1 MTGSQLAT
9 YGGLNDSPQRL
20 PRPNSQTCEYVTVHS
35 KRDFENLIKDLET
48 ERSSW
53 IIQVGPMS
61 SQVLIRWRQEVRGGD
76 VVSEGGQVRRR
87 KGGTGG
93 RDATGWTM
101 GAFLESGK
109 GKGRDSVPVPLEGR
123 QPCQHPDSRLLSSR
137 TVRELTS

>member
-20 PRPNSQTCEYVTVHS
+20 PRPDSQTCEYVTVHS

-61 SQVLIRWRQEVRGGD
+61 SQVLIRWRQEGQRGRRGE
-76 VVSEGGQVRRR
+76 EGGRVRKR
-87 KGGTGG
+87 KGGAGG
-93 RDATGWTM
+93 RDATGSKMEDAQKPEKT
-101 GAFLESGK
+101 
-109 GKGRDSVPVPLEGR
+109 
-123 QPCQHPDSRLLSSR
+123 
-137 TVRELTS
+137 REEILFQYL